1 MPRNARFILLPLA
14 ATLPLALPAALPE
27 LSSIEPL
34 EYDEDAQRLVARG
47 DARLEIGDSR
57 LTADR
62 ITYYREFSLADAE
75 GDVAVD
81 RSGYRLLAEELS
93 FDLENSVFSADLPR
107 TGRWPFYLSAVSGGG
122 EPGKASLRGATLYY
136 GEPAAPFGLSI
147 SSDRVTYADG
157 ERPTVSFEGA
167 TLRLGN
173 VPFFYVPGFTH
184 TLGDAPPYFFDFGGG
199 QDSQLGTHVQ
209 TTTMLPV
216 TDWLRAG
223 ANLDLYSKRGV
234 LAGPALQYLHRAPD
248 QQVSGSLSTGYI
260 NDQEEPEPD
269 IFGEPI
275 DADRGFAEWRH
286 RHHIG
291 ERFHMTASASYWS
304 DSEVMRDFRETYFD
318 QNQQPDTFA
327 EAAYAGDN
335 FIVSAFGRFR
345 PNQFQLV
352 RERLPE
358 LRFDYLP
365 VPVLKTG
372 AYHHFSASYV
382 RLREDLDRFA
392 PALDEETESDR
403 FDLAY
408 RLERPVPLTDW
419 LTLTPLIGARVT
431 HYANQSADPGA
442 AAVFGPAFSPGT
454 PEDSATREIAEA
466 GFDLEARAYA
476 TYPTV
481 NRTWSVDGLRHLV
494 RPVLRYRYFSDP
506 GTDGEIARIDRR
518 VLTTERPVIDLA
530 DIRAADTITET
541 HLARLGV
548 ENLFQT
554 RAREYGSRTLAALN
568 FYQDILFE
576 KGTDLR
582 GEAEDTFNA
591 TWVELVLHPAPWLK
605 FDLGARMETES
616 LTLDELRTRTTL
628 ISGEIWK
635 LGLSTDLLN
644 DRIDQYRLDFIY
656 RFNERY
662 ALLTDVA
669 FDAETGDFTRTGLGL
684 RTRIGS
690 TWEVTYAV
698 TLREEARREDD
709 VEFTVRVRLAGEEPR
724 P

>member
-1 MPRNARFILLPLA
+1 MPRNARLILPLLA
-14 ATLPLALPAALPE
+14 ATFPFALPAALPE
-27 LSSIEPL
+27 LSSVEPL

-75 GDVAVD
+75 GNVAID
-81 RSGYRLLAEELS
+81 RSGYRLIAEEMS
-93 FDLENSVFSADLPR
+93 FDIENSVFSVDLPR
-107 TGRWPFYLSAVSGGG
+107 TGRWPFHLSAVSGGG
-122 EPGKASLRGATLYY
+122 EPGQASLRGATLYY
-136 GEPAAPFGLSI
+136 GDPAERLGLSV
-147 SSDRVTYADG
+147 SSERVTYEDG
-157 ERPTVSFEGA
+157 ERPTVSFDGA
-167 TLRLGN
+167 TFRIGN

-184 TLGDAPPYFFDFGGG
+184 NLEAPPYFVDFGGG
-199 QDSQLGTHVQ
+199 EDSQLGVYAQ

-223 ANLDLYSKRGV
+223 ANLDVYSKRGV
-234 LAGPALQYLHRAPD
+234 LAGPALQYLHRSPE

-269 IFGEPI
+269 IFGDPI

-291 ERFHMTASASYWS
+291 DRFHVTASASYWS
-304 DSEVMRDFRETYFD
+304 DSEVTRDFRETYFN
-318 QNQQPDTFA
+318 QNQRPDTFA

-365 VPVLKTG
+365 VPILETG
-372 AYHHFSASYV
+372 AYHHFSASYA

-392 PALDEETESDR
+392 PSLEEETESDR
-403 FDLAY
+403 FDFAY
-408 RLERPVPLTDW
+408 RLERPVHLTEW
-419 LTLTPLIGARVT
+419 LTLTPLAGARVT

-442 AAVFGPAFSPGT
+442 SAVFGPAVAPGT
-454 PEDSATREIAEA
+454 IGDSVTREILEA
-466 GFDLEARAYA
+466 GFDLEGRAYA

-481 NRTWSVDGLRHLV
+481 NRIWSVDGLRHVV

-506 GTDGEIARIDRR
+506 DTGGEVARVDRR
-518 VLTTERPVIDLA
+518 VFATERPVIDLA
-530 DIRAADTITET
+530 DIRAADTISET

-548 ENLFQT
+548 ENSFQT
-554 RAREYGSRTLAALN
+554 RAEQYGSRTLAALN

-576 KGTDLR
+576 KGTNLR
-582 GEAEDTFNA
+582 GEEEETFNA

-605 FDLGARMETES
+605 FDLGARVETAS
-616 LTLDELRTRTTL
+616 LPLDERRPRTTL
-628 ISGEIWK
+628 TSGEIWK

-644 DRIDQYRLDFIY
+644 DRIDQYRLDFVY

-662 ALLTDVA
+662 ALITDVA
-669 FDAETGDFTRTGLGL
+669 FDAETGDFTRTGVGL

-690 TWEVTYAV
+690 TWEVTYAL
-698 TLREEARREDD
+698 TLRENARREDD
-709 VEFTVRVRLAGEEPR
+709 VEFTVRVRLAGQEPR